1 MRLRLGLSTR
11 TLEPAL
17 CPAFDGLGVYTAA
30 LLQHLPEQNIEV
42 SGYAYAPGGDHGVL
56 RHSLP
61 LPRRYGRDLAAT
73 LLPGAGRGLDVPVDV
88 FHFTDHRVVRTRMPC
103 VATVHDAIPLQHPEW
118 MPGRWRGLKNL
129 LLQRTIATADWFVAV
144 SRFAVGELCE
154 AYRLPADRISVVP
167 NGIDESWLA
176 PPPADADERRR
187 QWQLPEN
194 PYFLFVGTFQPRKNL
209 DRILAAYAALPSAV
223 RHQHPLVIVG
233 REGWGCD
240 ATVARLRS
248 MRQSGEA
255 VHWIQ
260 GLRDRETLRAIYA
273 GAAALVFTTLHE
285 GFGIPVLEAF
295 ASRAPVITSN
305 TTSLPEVAG
314 DAALLVNPTDV
325 EAISHAMQRL
335 AEDVELAASL
345 RDRGWR
351 RAGEFRWSATAAGLA
366 KVYRDLAGRA

>member
-17 CPAFDGLGVYTAA
+17 SPAFDGLGVYTAA
-30 LLQHLPEQNIEV
+30 LLQHLPAHEIDV
-42 SGYAYAPGGDHGVL
+42 TGYAYAPGGDGGAL
-56 RHSLP
+56 RHSQP
-61 LPRRYGRDLAAT
+61 LPGRYGPALAST
-73 LLPGAGRGLDVPVDV
+73 LLPGPGRGLDLPVDV

-144 SRFAVGELCE
+144 SHFAVAELRD
-154 AYRLPADRISVVP
+154 AYRLPADRITVVP

-176 PPPADADERRR
+176 PSPADATERRR
-187 QWQLPEN
+187 QWQLPDD
-194 PYFLFVGTFQPRKNL
+194 PYYLFVGTFQPRKNL
-209 DRILAAYAALPSAV
+209 DRILAAYAALPSPV
-223 RHQHPLVIVG
+223 RRQHPLVIVG
-233 REGWGCD
+233 REGWACE
-240 ATVARLRS
+240 ATVARLRGL
-248 MRQSGEA
+248 QQAGEA

-260 GLRDRETLRAIYA
+260 GLRDRDTLRAIYG
-273 GAAALVFTTLHE
+273 GAAALVFATLHE

-314 DAALLVNPTDV
+314 DAALLVDPTDV

-335 AEDVELAASL
+335 AEDAELADDL
-345 RDRGWR
+345 RERGWR

-366 KVYRDLAGRA
+366 KVYRDLAK